1 METGALSRVISEP
14 GDPVGK
20 TRARQKGKAGGRK
33 ERVAK
38 GGWCAGCWG
47 VKRSFLI
54 SNCRGREVEEGLG
67 SAVVNCLGSV

>member
-38 GGWCAGCWG
+38 GGG
-47 VKRSFLI
+47 VERI
-54 SNCRGREVEEGLG
+54 SKFGF
-67 SAVVNCLGSV
+67 